1 MGVCLLWCKWL
12 RTCRRASDIQAK
24 RVVVFESLTD
34 KLQSVFDRLA
44 TKGKLSESDVN
55 AAMRE
60 VRLALL
66 EADVNYKVVKD
77 FVERVKARAVGVEVM
92 QSLTPAQQ
100 VVKIVHEELIELL
113 GKPAPLNTSGQPPH
127 VVLLVGLQGAGKTT
141 MASKLALR
149 LKKSGQRPLLV
160 AGDIYRPAA
169 IKQLEVLGAQID
181 VPVYSAGTQTPPST
195 IAKDALKQA
204 REKAYNVVIIDT
216 AGRLQIDDALMQEL
230 EQVRMVTRPADI
242 LLVVD
247 AMTGQEAVNV
257 AEGFNTRVPLTGL
270 IMTKID
276 GDARGGAA
284 LSVRQVTGVPI
295 KFLGTGEKLPDLEPF
310 DPDRLA
316 GRILGMGD
324 VLTLIERAQENI
336 SEVDAAAMEKRLVEG
351 QFDFEDFLDQLK
363 QVKRLGPITDILG
376 MIPGMN
382 RMVKD
387 IDPMLA
393 QDSLKKTEA
402 IISSMTLQERRYPDV
417 LNASRRRRIAA
428 GSGTTV
434 QDVNMLVKQF
444 REMQKMMKQLG
455 IMGKGKKG
463 KGKKGQG
470 MTGQRGGLL
479 PSGLSDLFG
488 GR

>member
-1 MGVCLLWCKWL
+1 M
-12 RTCRRASDIQAK
+12 
-24 RVVVFESLTD
+24 FESLTD
-34 KLQSVFDRLA
+34 KLQSVFDKLA
-44 TKGKLSESDVN
+44 TKGKLTEADVN

-66 EADVNYKVVKD
+66 EADVNYKVVKEFID
-77 FVERVKARAVGVEVM
+77 RAKARSIGVEVM
-92 QSLTPAQQ
+92 ESLTPAQQ

-127 VVLLVGLQGAGKTT
+127 VVMLVGLQGAGKTT
-141 MASKLALR
+141 MAAKLALR
-149 LKKSGQRPLLV
+149 LKKNGQRPLL
-160 AGDIYRPAA
+160 AAADIYRPAA
-169 IKQLEVLGAQID
+169 IKQLELLGAQID
-181 VPVYSAGTQTPPST
+181 VPVYSAGTQTPAPT
-195 IAKDALKQA
+195 IAKDALKLA
-204 REKAYNVVIIDT
+204 REKAYTVLIVDT
-216 AGRLQIDDALMQEL
+216 AGRLQIDSGLMQEL
-230 EQVRMVTRPADI
+230 EQVRMVVRPSDI

-295 KFLGTGEKLPDLEPF
+295 KFLGTGEKLPDLEAFEPE
-310 DPDRLA
+310 RLA

-324 VLTLIERAQENI
+324 VLTLIERAQEQI
-336 SEVDAAAMEKRLVEG
+336 SEVDAAAMEKRLGEG
-351 QFDFEDFLDQLK
+351 QFDFEDFLEQLK
-363 QVKRLGPITDILG
+363 QVKRLGPITDLLG

-382 RMVKD
+382 RIAKD
-387 IDPMLA
+387 LDPAEA
-393 QDSLKKTEA
+393 QSSLKKTEA
-402 IISSMTLQERRYPDV
+402 IISSMTLQERRQPDL

-434 QDVNMLVKQF
+434 QDVNQLVKQF

-455 IMGKGKKG
+455 IMGKGKKN
-463 KGKKGQG
+463 KRRKGQPSS
-470 MTGQRGGLL
+470 GQRGNFL
-479 PSGLSDLFG
+479 PSALSDLLG

>member
-1 MGVCLLWCKWL
+1 MVFPKAGAAADKKDG
-12 RTCRRASDIQAK
+12 SK
-24 RVVVFESLTD
+24 RVIVFESLTD
-34 KLQSVFDRLA
+34 KLQSVFDKLA
-44 TKGKLSESDVN
+44 TKGKLTEADVN

-66 EADVNYKVVKD
+66 EADVNYKVVKEFID
-77 FVERVKARAVGVEVM
+77 RAKARSIGVEVM
-92 QSLTPAQQ
+92 ESLTPAQQ

-127 VVLLVGLQGAGKTT
+127 VVMLVGLQGAGKTK
-141 MASKLALR
+141 MAAKLALR
-149 LKKSGQRPLLV
+149 LKKNGQRPLL
-160 AGDIYRPAA
+160 AAADIYRPAA
-169 IKQLEVLGAQID
+169 IKQLELLGAQID
-181 VPVYSAGTQTPPST
+181 VPVYSAGTQTPAPT
-195 IAKDALKQA
+195 IAKDALKLA
-204 REKAYNVVIIDT
+204 REKAYTVLIVDT
-216 AGRLQIDDALMQEL
+216 AGRLQIDSGLMQEL
-230 EQVRMVTRPADI
+230 EQVRMVVRPSEI

-295 KFLGTGEKLPDLEPF
+295 KFLGTGEKLPDLEAFEPE
-310 DPDRLA
+310 RLA

-324 VLTLIERAQENI
+324 VLTLIERAQEQI
-336 SEVDAAAMEKRLVEG
+336 SEVDAAAMEKRLGEG
-351 QFDFEDFLDQLK
+351 QFDFEDFLEQLK
-363 QVKRLGPITDILG
+363 QVKRLGPITDLLG

-382 RMVKD
+382 RIAKD
-387 IDPMLA
+387 LDPAEA
-393 QDSLKKTEA
+393 QSSLKKTEA
-402 IISSMTLQERRYPDV
+402 IINSMTLQERRQPDL

-434 QDVNMLVKQF
+434 QDVNQLVKQF

-455 IMGKGKKG
+455 IMGKGKKN
-463 KGKKGQG
+463 KRKKGQPSS
-470 MTGQRGGLL
+470 GQRGNFL
-479 PSGLSDLFG
+479 PSALSDLLG

>member
-1 MGVCLLWCKWL
+1 MFPKAGAAADKKDG
-12 RTCRRASDIQAK
+12 SK
-24 RVVVFESLTD
+24 RVIVFESLTD
-34 KLQSVFDRLA
+34 KLQSVFDKLA
-44 TKGKLSESDVN
+44 TKGKLTEADVN

-66 EADVNYKVVKD
+66 EADVNYKVVKEFID
-77 FVERVKARAVGVEVM
+77 RAKARSIGVEVM
-92 QSLTPAQQ
+92 ESLTPAQQ

-127 VVLLVGLQGAGKTT
+127 VVMLVGLQGAGKTT
-141 MASKLALR
+141 MAAKLALR
-149 LKKSGQRPLLV
+149 LKKNGQRPLL
-160 AGDIYRPAA
+160 AAADIYRPAA
-169 IKQLEVLGAQID
+169 IKQLELLGAQID
-181 VPVYSAGTQTPPST
+181 VPVYSAGTQTPAPT
-195 IAKDALKQA
+195 IAKDALKLA
-204 REKAYNVVIIDT
+204 REKAYTVLIVDT
-216 AGRLQIDDALMQEL
+216 AGRLQIDSGLMQDL
-230 EQVRMVTRPADI
+230 EQVRMVVRPSEI

-295 KFLGTGEKLPDLEPF
+295 KFLGTSEKLPDLEAFEPE
-310 DPDRLA
+310 RLA

-324 VLTLIERAQENI
+324 VLTLIERAQEQI
-336 SEVDAAAMEKRLVEG
+336 SEVDAAAMEKRLGEG
-351 QFDFEDFLDQLK
+351 QFDFEDFLEQLK
-363 QVKRLGPITDILG
+363 QVKRLGPITDLLG

-382 RMVKD
+382 RIAKD
-387 IDPMLA
+387 LDPAEA
-393 QDSLKKTEA
+393 QSSLKKTEA
-402 IISSMTLQERRYPDV
+402 IINSMTLQERRQPDL

-434 QDVNMLVKQF
+434 QDVNQLVKQF

-455 IMGKGKKG
+455 IMGKGKKN
-463 KGKKGQG
+463 KRKKGQPSS
-470 MTGQRGGLL
+470 GQRGNFL
-479 PSGLSDLFG
+479 PSALSDLLG

>member
-1 MGVCLLWCKWL
+1 
-12 RTCRRASDIQAK
+12 
-24 RVVVFESLTD
+24 VFESLTD

-44 TKGKLSESDVN
+44 TKGRLTENDVN

-100 VVKIVHEELIELL
+100 VVKIVNEELIELL

-127 VVLLVGLQGAGKTT
+127 VIMLVGLQGAGKTT
-141 MASKLALR
+141 MAAKLALR
-149 LKKSGQRPLLV
+149 LKKNGQRPLLV
-160 AGDIYRPAA
+160 AADIYRPAA
-169 IKQLEVLGAQID
+169 IKQLEVLGAQVD
-181 VPVYSAGTQTPPST
+181 VPVFTMGTQTPAST

-204 REKAYNVVIIDT
+204 REKAYNVVIVDT
-216 AGRLQIDDALMQEL
+216 AGRLQIDDSLMQEL

-257 AEGFNTRVPLTGL
+257 SEGFNMRVPLTGL

-284 LSVRQVTGVPI
+284 LSVREVTGVPI

-310 DPDRLA
+310 DPERLA

-324 VLTLIERAQENI
+324 VLTLIERAQEHI
-336 SEVDAAAMEKRLVEG
+336 SEADAAAMEKRLVEG

-382 RMVKD
+382 RMVKE
-387 IDPMLA
+387 IDPMMA
-393 QDSLKKTEA
+393 QDSIKKTEA
-402 IISSMTLQERRYPDV
+402 IISSMTLHERRNPDV

-434 QDVNMLVKQF
+434 QDVNQLVKQF

-455 IMGKGKKG
+455 IMGRGKK
-463 KGKKGQG
+463 KSKKGHGG
-470 MTGQRGGLL
+470 MPGQRGGVL

>member
-1 MGVCLLWCKWL
+1 M
-12 RTCRRASDIQAK
+12 
-24 RVVVFESLTD
+24 FESLTD

-44 TKGKLSESDVN
+44 TKGKLTENDVN

-77 FVERVKARAVGVEVM
+77 FVERVKSRAVGVEVM

-100 VVKIVHEELIELL
+100 VVKIVNEELIELL

-127 VVLLVGLQGAGKTT
+127 VIMLVGLQGAGKTT
-141 MASKLALR
+141 MAAKLALR
-149 LKKSGQRPLLV
+149 LKKNGQRPLLV
-160 AGDIYRPAA
+160 AADIYRPAA
-169 IKQLEVLGAQID
+169 IKQLEVLGTQVD
-181 VPVYSAGTQTPPST
+181 VPVFAMGTQTPAST

-204 REKAYNVVIIDT
+204 REKAYNVVIVDT

-230 EQVRMVTRPADI
+230 EQVRMVARPADI

-284 LSVRQVTGVPI
+284 LSVREVTGVPI

-310 DPDRLA
+310 DAERLA

-336 SEVDAAAMEKRLVEG
+336 SEADAAAMEKRLVEG

-402 IISSMTLQERRYPDV
+402 IISSMTVQERRNPDV

-434 QDVNMLVKQF
+434 QDVNQLVKQF

-455 IMGKGKKG
+455 IMGKGKK
-463 KGKKGQG
+463 KNKKGRGG
-470 MTGQRGGLL
+470 MPGQRGGGML
-479 PSGLSDLFG
+479 PSGLGDLFG

>member
-1 MGVCLLWCKWL
+1 M
-12 RTCRRASDIQAK
+12 
-24 RVVVFESLTD
+24 FESLTD

-44 TKGKLSESDVN
+44 TKGKLTESDVN

-77 FVERVKARAVGVEVM
+77 FVERVKVRSVGVEVM

-141 MASKLALR
+141 MAAKLALR
-149 LKKSGQRPLLV
+149 LKKNGQRPLL
-160 AGDIYRPAA
+160 AAADIYRPAA

-181 VPVYSAGTQTPPST
+181 VPVYSAGTQTPAST

-270 IMTKID
+270 VMTKID

-310 DPDRLA
+310 EPDRLA

-324 VLTLIERAQENI
+324 VLSLIERAQENI
-336 SEVDAAAMEKRLVEG
+336 SEADAAAMEKRLVEG

-434 QDVNMLVKQF
+434 QDVNILVKQF

-455 IMGKGKKG
+455 IMGKGKKN
-463 KGKKGQG
+463 KNKKGHS
-470 MTGQRGGLL
+470 MPGQRGGML
-479 PSGLSDLFG
+479 PSGLSDMFG

>member
-1 MGVCLLWCKWL
+1 M
-12 RTCRRASDIQAK
+12 
-24 RVVVFESLTD
+24 FESLTD

-44 TKGKLSESDVN
+44 TKGKLTESDVN

-77 FVERVKARAVGVEVM
+77 FVERVKVRAVGAEVM

-127 VVLLVGLQGAGKTT
+127 VVMLVGLQGAGKTT
-141 MASKLALR
+141 MAAKLALR
-149 LKKSGQRPLLV
+149 LKKNGQRPLLV
-160 AGDIYRPAA
+160 AADIYRPAA

-181 VPVYSAGTQTPPST
+181 VPVYSAGVQPPAST

-310 DPDRLA
+310 DPERLA

-324 VLTLIERAQENI
+324 VLSLIERAQEHI
-336 SEVDAAAMEKRLVEG
+336 SEADAAAMEKRLVEG

-402 IISSMTLQERRYPDV
+402 IISSMTVQERRYPDI

-434 QDVNMLVKQF
+434 QDVNTLVKQF

-463 KGKKGQG
+463 KKGRG
-470 MTGQRGGLL
+470 LPGQRGGML
-479 PSGLSDLFG
+479 PAGLSDLFG